1 MNIQLETEK
10 EYTGAQIKA
19 AGVGPLIKLTNESEV
34 HNGFAFHTGEN
45 IDTVPF
51 SPSGTCSPGGIYFCE
66 MKNAPEYFHYNG
78 SAMKFYRSVTLSDDA
93 RVYVEDKKMKADK
106 VTLGE
111 RQEIFASADLFN
123 SLLYANDDISAFI
136 KKKPTLLTQEAF
148 DALPLS
154 SRTLFYILDHRDS
167 NNHWKHL
174 TFNQAI
180 HDKAWAIGF
189 DTKHSSASR
198 MTRELLLQVIN
209 STVGFAVDNLCER
222 FPSSLFDDEI
232 YTKLIRAALTSK
244 TSRANAE
251 RAPCSTR

>member
-78 SAMKFYRSVTLSDDA
+78 SAMKFYR
-93 RVYVEDKKMKADK
+93 
-106 VTLGE
+106 
-111 RQEIFASADLFN
+111 
-123 SLLYANDDISAFI
+123 YANDDISAFI